1 MKIVKARV
9 LHDYGW
15 IVRFWLDDGSHV
27 DRDFAFVSGPVFD
40 PIWKDRRRFK
50 SVKIVDGYPTWIGPD
65 GNVVDL
71 CPDAVLRGGLGRGRP
86 MRFAIVGP
94 AGTLISGR
102 GVKSL

>member
-1 MKIVKARV
+1 MQIVKARV

-27 DRDFAFVSGPVFD
+27 D
-40 PIWKDRRRFK
+40 
-50 SVKIVDGYPTWIGPD
+50 KIVDGYPTWIGPD

-71 CPDAVLRGGLGRGRP
+71 CPDAVLRGGIGRGRL

-102 GVKSL
+102 GVRSL